1 VREPEPAVGFGNRAA
16 DVAELQQV
24 RDDLQREPAL
34 LLGNLDQAGEPI
46 EIGASGLGD
55 PAFVVAQQR
64 PVRRTRRDRG
74 QLNRPPDTCITS
86 PVTKPASGEAR

>member
-1 VREPEPAVGFGNRAA
+1 VREPEPAVGLGNGAA
-16 DVAELQQV
+16 DETEPEQV

-34 LLGNLDQAGEPI
+34 LLGGLDERGQPV
-46 EIGASGLGD
+46 EIGARALGNR
-55 PAFVVAQQR
+55 ALVVAQQR
-64 PVRRTRRDRG
+64 PVRRAGLDGG